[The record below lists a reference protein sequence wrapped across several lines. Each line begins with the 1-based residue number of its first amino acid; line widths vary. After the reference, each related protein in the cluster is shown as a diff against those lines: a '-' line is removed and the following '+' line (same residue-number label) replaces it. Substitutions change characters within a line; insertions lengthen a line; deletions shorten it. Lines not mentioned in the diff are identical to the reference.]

1 MPTIYSTSSSLT
13 SDSIKIPHIFLLS
26 IIAVYKILKHFKK
39 IKNRLVDVSFLNEKV
54 VDLIV
59 KTGED
64 PNQLIRKNNEIRKE
78 VIKLIRDL
86 CEELLATERN
96 IKTDYF
102 EFVKLHPDRLRKRID
117 QLEIKTLTSEPH
129 INDYLRYGEREIA
142 SRVDQTL
149 DWQRRIF
156 RKIETLTKTQDE
168 IIERIQKNEQL
179 LKQLL

>member
-1 MPTIYSTSSSLT
+1 M
-13 SDSIKIPHIFLLS
+13 
-26 IIAVYKILKHFKK
+26 ILKAQK

-78 VIKLIRDL
+78 VIKLIGDL

-129 INDYLRYGEREIA
+129 INDYLRYGEQKIA
-142 SRVDQTL
+142 KKVEQTSHL
-149 DWQRRIF
+149 QKRLLHS
-156 RKIETLTKTQDE
+156 IETLTKTQSE
-168 IIERIQKNEQL
+168 LVERIQKNEKL
-179 LKQLL
+179 LKQILKEK